1 MSTEPTP
8 PVSPTNPERVS
19 VKEKIGY
26 ALGDTASNLFW
37 MTFVFYGTYFYTD
50 VFGISAALVGTLFG
64 ITRLWDAVN
73 DPMMGIISDKTE
85 TRWGKFRPYFIWMVV
100 PFAVLGVAT
109 FTTPDWAQDTKV
121 IYAFVTYTLFG
132 MVYTAI
138 NLPYSSLMGVM
149 SADPNERTSI
159 STYRFV
165 GAYSGG
171 LIVSMTLLPLVA
183 FFGGEV
189 DPETKTRLA
198 AETTT
203 RLKTEALETG
213 APLDPTTL
221 QATIDG
227 AIKQVTERQGF
238 AMTMMVFG
246 VIAIAFWIITFLST
260 KERVRPPEGQKSDV
274 LADAKGLLT
283 NVPWL
288 ILFALGIFTLAQIS
302 IRNAAAAYYFK
313 YYVGDQSFLGGTW
326 SAGELTSF
334 YFTASSLAAILGT
347 PLGAPLARKL
357 GNRGTYLA
365 LMGAATLFT
374 VAFYFIPPS
383 AIWSIMSVNFFI
395 NFMMGPTAALVFAMY
410 TDAADFSEW
419 KTGRRATGMIMSAS
433 SLAQKLGWTVGGM
446 LGGFLLAAIGYE
458 PNKPQSEDTIQGLR
472 YMISFLPAV
481 GALGACAAL
490 SIYPLNATKMSI
502 IQKELSERRRASS
515 L

>member
-1 MSTEPTP
+1 MSNDLLSPSP
-8 PVSPTNPERVS
+8 PETTERVS

-109 FTTPDWAQDTKV
+109 FTTPNWGQDSKV

-149 SADPNERTSI
+149 SADPIERTSI

-189 DPETKTRLA
+189 DPATKARLT
-198 AETTT
+198 AETTS
-203 RLKTEALETG
+203 RLQAEASASGTQ
-213 APLDPTTL
+213 LDASTL
-221 QATIDG
+221 QDTIDG
-227 AIKQVTERQGF
+227 AIKQVIERQGF

-260 KERVRPPEGQKSDV
+260 KERVRPPQGQTSDV

-313 YYVGDQSFLGGTW
+313 YYVGDQSFISGTW
-326 SAGELTSF
+326 SAGELTSL
-334 YFTASSLAAILGT
+334 YFTASSIAAILGT

-357 GNRGTYLA
+357 GNRGTYLL
-365 LMGAATLFT
+365 LMGGATVLT
-374 VAFYFIPPS
+374 VSFYFIPAS
-383 AIWSIMSVNFFI
+383 AVWSIMGVNFFI

-410 TDAADFSEW
+410 TDAADFSGMEN
-419 KTGRRATGMIMSAS
+419 RATSYGHDHERFIS
-433 SLAQKLGWTVGGM
+433 SPKARLDSGRHAWG
-446 LGGFLLAAIGYE
+446 
-458 PNKPQSEDTIQGLR
+458 
-472 YMISFLPAV
+472 LPARRYRIPAEQTAIRRNDSRT
-481 GALGACAAL
+481 ALHD
-490 SIYPLNATKMSI
+490 
-502 IQKELSERRRASS
+502 
-515 L
+515 